1 LIWNSI
7 PNFCLFLYNY
17 DQLFIKPLN
26 IGKAMQPLG
35 RGELN
40 GTQLMARRMLLL
52 AELDS
57 WSSESTGNTRVAIQ
71 RMIACYDGGAGS
83 HKLDLSDLGL
93 SSLPSVIMNEL
104 TFLTELNLSS
114 NYLRTLPRNF
124 WNLCNLQML
133 DCRNNQLEI
142 IPVEGIQ
149 LVEHLAVLDLS
160 NNKLFAL
167 PHQIRNMRN
176 LRILNCAN
184 NNFEALPA
192 CLEGLGNATRLDFS
206 RNCINSFMVPVA
218 FRQPNLI
225 IDDQRR
231 AVPREQNLES
241 PAPRPVPRPTV
252 VPSIVLTGGR
262 ASNFFGGSERE
273 LSDREIAELLNSGFF
288 GQSEPENAQPRP
300 PSPVIT
306 RRPVNPA
313 LLQPQNPA
321 PAPRPVIVRPVLRD
335 APANSFEAMKRAVPD
350 GKQDLW
356 QLEVPTVRGDRA
368 LWNNLIAWLDK
379 LIRAADYNNETTR
392 PLTAERVLSVVQ
404 MAEQD
409 QVYRQVFSN
418 TLAEASD
425 RCTDKAT
432 YHLTRL
438 EIQRAITSA
447 QAQSAHQMLEVLKGA
462 FAAGLLED
470 CARELMATTHRGRDE
485 VEVFLALQLKLKE
498 EFNLPIGIRNMDYLY
513 YAHLTEAHITKVK
526 EKVKQQ
532 LQDKTRFAA
541 FLILQEAWIQKLT
554 DQFEEE
560 LGAFTAPVKDQ
571 MWELEEAKYEQ
582 RVNDQQYLDGVK
594 RIQAEVKAAEQKYFD
609 AKTKELL
616 GLAPPVRVPA
626 PAPVVAPVEAPA
638 PVAPIVNPVAPAPRV
653 RVELDAAPQIGPDLA
668 ASVAPRPAET
678 VIVVRCK
685 DLPLGRELFIRG
697 KGAGL
702 SWNRGVK
709 LTRIDWERFEFRTS
723 TPFSGELEYK
733 LLISD
738 DTKKWEAGANH
749 RGVKQGKTVECT
761 HTFGKD
767 VLPTRTMTIL
777 TVDFEVPPGKILCM
791 AGTGPLGSW
800 DFMYPMESIRNDNK
814 RWYIVFD
821 EQKFPDF
828 HYKLC
833 LDGNVEQGGMRT
845 GKWGSRTAMKTP
857 RF

>member
-1 LIWNSI
+1 
-7 PNFCLFLYNY
+7 
-17 DQLFIKPLN
+17 
-26 IGKAMQPLG
+26 MQPVFTRPSPNNFDTPEQRRIVLTAQ
-35 RGELN
+35 LN
-40 GTQLMARRMLLL
+40 
-52 AELDS
+52 S
-57 WSSESTGNTRVAIQ
+57 WSSENSGNTRVAIQ
-71 RMIACYDGGAGS
+71 RIMACYDGGAGS
-83 HKLDLSDLGL
+83 HKLDLSNLEL
-93 SSLPSVIMNEL
+93 SSLPSCMMNEL
-104 TFLTELNLSS
+104 TFLTELNLTG
-114 NYLRTLPRNF
+114 NHLRALPRNF
-124 WNLCNLQML
+124 WNLCNLQVL
-133 DCRNNQLEI
+133 DCRHNFLEDV
-142 IPVEGIQ
+142 PHEGLQ

-160 NNKLFAL
+160 NNELIAL
-167 PHQIRNMRN
+167 PQQLRNLAN

-184 NNFEALPA
+184 NNFEALPV
-192 CLEGLGNATRLDFS
+192 CLDGLRNATTIDFS
-206 RNCINSFMVPVA
+206 RNCINGAMPVA
-218 FRQPNLI
+218 FGQLNNLI
-225 IDDQRR
+225 MNDQRR
-231 AVPREQNLES
+231 ALPRQQNQEN
-241 PAPRPVPRPTV
+241 PAPRPTV

-262 ASNFFGGSERE
+262 PSNFFGGGERE
-273 LSDREIAELLNSGFF
+273 LSDREIAELLSSGFF
-288 GQSEPENAQPRP
+288 GESEPAPQEQPRP

-313 LLQPQNPA
+313 LLQSRDALLQLRNPA
-321 PAPRPVIVRPVLRD
+321 PAPRPVVVRPVLRGE
-335 APANSFEAMKRAVPD
+335 PANSFETMKRAAPD
-350 GKQDLW
+350 ERQDLW
-356 QLEVPTVRGDRA
+356 ELEVPTVRGDRA
-368 LWNNLIAWLDK
+368 LWNNLIAWLNK
-379 LIRAADYNNETTR
+379 LVTAIDYRSETTR
-392 PLTAERVLSVVQ
+392 PLTAERVLSVIQ

-409 QVYRQVFSN
+409 QVYRQIFSN
-418 TLAEASD
+418 ALAEASD
-425 RCTDKAT
+425 RCSDKAT

-438 EIQRAITSA
+438 EIQKAITSA
-447 QAQSAHQMLEVLKGA
+447 QAQSPNQMLEVLKGA

-470 CARELMATTHRGRDE
+470 CARELMATTHRNEDE
-485 VEVFLALQLKLKE
+485 VEVFLGLQLKLKG
-498 EFNLPIGIRNMDYLY
+498 EFNLPIGIRNMDYLF
-513 YAHLTEAHITKVK
+513 YAHLADDHIVQVKNKVHR
-526 EKVKQQ
+526 Q

-554 DQFEEE
+554 DGFEEE

-616 GLAPPVRVPA
+616 GLAPPVRVPVPA
-626 PAPVVAPVEAPA
+626 APVVAPA
-638 PVAPIVNPVAPAPRV
+638 PVAPVVNPVAPAPRV

-668 ASVAPRPAET
+668 ASIAPRPAET

-709 LTRIDWERFEFRTS
+709 LTRIDWERFEFRTA

-738 DTKKWEAGANH
+738 DTKKWEGGANH

-845 GKWGSRTAMKTP
+845 GKWGSRTAMKALP